1 MAPNDTEHDRESVER
16 RLAAVERALVTDE
29 PLEYADRLDD
39 LEGRV
44 VELEAAVQALRGYV
58 GSVRAVNDDIEQRA
72 DLALRKATA
81 LECHVGG
88 DTVGENPPNCSG
100 DTERTDA
107 DDASDGPFDRLRKW
121 P

>member
-1 MAPNDTEHDRESVER
+1 MDSNDPNPDRESVER
-16 RLAAVERALVTDE
+16 RLAAVERALATDE
-29 PLEYADRLDD
+29 PLEYTDRLDD

-81 LECHVGG
+81 LERHIGG
-88 DTVGENPPNCSG
+88 VAVDGNPLDGSEDTGS
-100 DTERTDA
+100 TDA
-107 DDASDGPFDRLRKW
+107 DDAPAGPFDRLRKW